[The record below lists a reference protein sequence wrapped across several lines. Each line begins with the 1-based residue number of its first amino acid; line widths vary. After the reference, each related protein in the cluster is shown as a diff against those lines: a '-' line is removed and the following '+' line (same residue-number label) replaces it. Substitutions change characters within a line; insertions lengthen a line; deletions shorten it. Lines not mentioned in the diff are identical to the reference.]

1 MLCTLWDTQEIR
13 DKLKEERKQGIN
25 RQKKMF
31 ASIRSEQSFE
41 NMSV

>member
-25 RQKKMF
+25 RQKKCLH
-31 ASIRSEQSFE
+31 R
-41 NMSV
+41 